1 LEDRDIRKKAWGSR
15 GLWDARRRQWETEA
29 DAWKGVLAYARRWQ
43 IEVMCKGWKRELG
56 MPGPRVWDWET
67 RLKLWGLA
75 TLASAFVL
83 RSAAHRSGRRLRAT
97 RVPQARLE
105 SLVVGLSTSL
115 ESTCQASSSRELTA
129 DPFSGRPAVPLR

>member
-1 LEDRDIRKKAWGSR
+1 
-15 GLWDARRRQWETEA
+15 
-29 DAWKGVLAYARRWQ
+29 
-43 IEVMCKGWKRELG
+43 MCKGWKRELG

-97 RVPQARLE
+97 RVPLARLE